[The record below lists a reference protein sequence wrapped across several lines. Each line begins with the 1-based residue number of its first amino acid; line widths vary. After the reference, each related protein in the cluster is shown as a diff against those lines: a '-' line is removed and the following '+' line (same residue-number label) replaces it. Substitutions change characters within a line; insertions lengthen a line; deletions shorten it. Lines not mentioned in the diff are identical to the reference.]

1 MEHAVSDAC
10 QIILCPCSDR
20 REAQRIA
27 EALVEQELA
36 AAVNVIAQ
44 DSVYRW
50 QGRVNQA
57 AEFLLL
63 IKSQQENYDA
73 IERIILDMHSYELPG
88 IAVIPVVNGYAP
100 YLTWIRSSGAT

>member
-10 QIILCPCSDR
+10 QIILCPCPDR
-20 REAQRIA
+20 QEAQRIA

-36 AAVNVIAQ
+36 SAVNVIAQ

-50 QGRVNQA
+50 RGKINKE

-63 IKSQQENYDA
+63 IKSQQENYDS
-73 IERIILDMHSYELPG
+73 IEQLILDMHSYELPG
-88 IAVIPVVNGYAP
+88 IAVMPVVDGYAP
-100 YLTWIRSSGAT
+100 YLTWIRSSGTT

>member
-10 QIILCPCSDR
+10 QIILCPCPNR
-20 REAQRIA
+20 QEAQRIA

-36 AAVNVIAQ
+36 AAVNVLAQ

-50 QGRVNQA
+50 RGQINQA
-57 AEFLLL
+57 TEFLLL

-73 IERIILDMHSYELPG
+73 IERIILDMHSYDLPG
-88 IAVIPVVNGYAP
+88 IAVIPVASGYAP
-100 YLTWIRSSGAT
+100 YLAWIRSSGTT